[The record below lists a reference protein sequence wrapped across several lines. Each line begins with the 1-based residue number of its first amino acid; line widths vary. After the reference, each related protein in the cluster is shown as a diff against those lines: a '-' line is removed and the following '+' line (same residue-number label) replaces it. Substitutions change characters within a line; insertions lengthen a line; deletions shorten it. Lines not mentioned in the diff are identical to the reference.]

1 MRLRGEIRARFET
14 KFVSE
19 GTGEFEGYGAV
30 FDVVDYYRD
39 TILPGAFT
47 DTLAE
52 HERRG
57 TTPKMLWWHDPGKA
71 LGEWTKLTQD
81 ERGLHVAGK
90 LDLEKPDA
98 IKAYGYLKGDGSLDL
113 SIGYTALLFEVD
125 RVKDV
130 RSLKTIWLDEVSLA
144 PVGSG
149 VNPAATVTDFK
160 ARAAGVETIRQ
171 FEELLRDAGF
181 SRDRAKA
188 IASCGFKA
196 AAAPRDEDGK
206 AEALAGIHRLTRML
220 RS

>member
-1 MRLRGEIRARFET
+1 MRLRGEIRAHFET

-19 GTGEFEGYGAV
+19 GTGEFEGYASV

-39 TILPGAFT
+39 TIVPGAFAE
-47 DTLAE
+47 TLAE

-57 TTPKMLWWHDPGKA
+57 TKPRMLWFHDPA
-71 LGEWTKLTQD
+71 RVIGEWKVLQED
-81 ERGLHVAGK
+81 VRGLFVSGQ

-98 IKAYGYLKGDGSLDL
+98 LKAYGYLKGDGSLDL

-130 RSLKTIWLDEVSLA
+130 RVLKTIWLDEVSLA
-144 PVGSG
+144 PSGAG
-149 VNPAATVTDFK
+149 VNPEATVTDFK
-160 ARAAGVETIRQ
+160 ARGAAVRTVRE
-171 FEELLRDAGF
+171 FEEFLRDAGF

-188 IASCGFKA
+188 IASRGFKA
-196 AAAPRDEDGK
+196 SSDPREEDATAGV
-206 AEALAGIHRLTRML
+206 LAGIRRLEQIL